1 MGKIKDEVL
10 NIISINAR
18 GVAKKKKSIEEILK
32 NENVDIAVISE
43 LSVKTVLKFKGY
55 REFVEIR
62 GHMHGICI
70 LMRNNIAK
78 HALRIHK
85 ESELE
90 VVHVRLSNT
99 VPALNIIGTYLN
111 VESREK
117 ADDTKKHGT
126 FIQKWSNK
134 F

>member
-1 MGKIKDEVL
+1 MP
-10 NIISINAR
+10 
-18 GVAKKKKSIEEILK
+18 
-32 NENVDIAVISE
+32 
-43 LSVKTVLKFKGY
+43 KFKGY

-70 LMRNNIAK
+70 LVRNDIAK

-99 VPALNIIGTYLN
+99 VQALNIIGTYLS
-111 VESREK
+111 VELGVK
-117 ADDTKKHGT
+117 VD
-126 FIQKWSNK
+126 
-134 F
+134 